1 VCGASPPN
9 RDARA
14 SFGDAQREATTVR
27 AVRIMDATIGH
38 GVICTLDECA
48 RRAKEADGHEV
59 SIRTLGVLERFD
71 TDTERGTLRATSKS
85 ASGAD
90 DVHIDVDF
98 SAVRRDEDSAF
109 DGAVRTGSRV
119 CVIGEARRVGDEAL
133 FEIRARVV
141 RAMDGLDMRAYGKAL
156 EIRRKFLGE
165 TPP

>member
-1 VCGASPPN
+1 M
-9 RDARA
+9 
-14 SFGDAQREATTVR
+14 R
-27 AVRIMDATIGH
+27 AVRSMDATIGH

-109 DGAVRTGSRV
+109 DGAVSTGSRV

>member
-1 VCGASPPN
+1 M
-9 RDARA
+9 
-14 SFGDAQREATTVR
+14 R
-27 AVRIMDATIGH
+27 AVRSMDATIGH

-48 RRAKEADGHEV
+48 RRAKEADGREASV
-59 SIRTLGVLERFD
+59 RTIGSANERFD

-85 ASGAD
+85 ASGAG
-90 DVHIDVDF
+90 DVRIDVDF